1 MCYCLKLLEETCKE
15 YINKLKSILTG
26 MWSEIMKVRGIMI
39 DPYFTNL
46 YTLIYSC
53 ILQKQLM
60 EVFCKKVVLENFVKF
75 YWKTPVLESLFNK
88 VYKKRLEHRCF
99 PVKFTKFLR
108 APILKNSCEWVKIA
122 P

>member
-26 MWSEIMKVRGIMI
+26 MWSEIMQVRGIMI

-46 YTLIYSC
+46 HTLIYSC

-60 EVFCKKVVLENFVKF
+60 EVFCKKFVLENFVNF
-75 YWKTPVLESLFNK
+75 T
-88 VYKKRLEHRCF
+88 
-99 PVKFTKFLR
+99 VKFTKFLR

>member
-60 EVFCKKVVLENFVKF
+60 EVFCKKVVLANFVKF

-88 VYKKRLEHRCF
+88 VYKKRL
-99 PVKFTKFLR
+99 
-108 APILKNSCEWVKIA
+108 
-122 P
+122 